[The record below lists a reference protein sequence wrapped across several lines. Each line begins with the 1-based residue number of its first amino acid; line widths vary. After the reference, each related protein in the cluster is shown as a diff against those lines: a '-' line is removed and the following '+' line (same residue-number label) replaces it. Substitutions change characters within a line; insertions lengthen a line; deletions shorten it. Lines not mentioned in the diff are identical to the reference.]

1 MLGLMILGLI
11 LSPFVID
18 RLIEVVVDLVGKNL
32 PGDCNF
38 EEGMMLYIKLG

>member
-32 PGDCNF
+32 PGDYNF
-38 EEGMMLYIKLG
+38 EEEMMLYIKLG